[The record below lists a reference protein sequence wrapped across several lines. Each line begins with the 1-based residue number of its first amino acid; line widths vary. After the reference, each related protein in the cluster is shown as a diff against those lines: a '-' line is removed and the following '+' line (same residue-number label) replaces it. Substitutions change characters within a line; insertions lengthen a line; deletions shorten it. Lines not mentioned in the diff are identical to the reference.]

1 MTTGGHFEQE
11 DLALYAMHSSTPA
24 EGALVLAHLDEC
36 PVCRAELDKISSD
49 LALVAMSVEQH
60 PLPEGARQRFI
71 DRLADLPAPA
81 APVEIIPISSAPPN
95 RRAAVWFPWSIAAV
109 MALVAVLLGMAN
121 NSVQHELAKDNYL
134 IAQFAADSQHAQKVL
149 DVLTSPE
156 AQHVVLTASK
166 AAPVPTARAVYLASR
181 GGLIL
186 QASNM
191 GPLPAGKAYELWVI
205 PSNGGAPIPAGTFW
219 PDAAGSASLVLP
231 DLPVGVQAKAFG
243 VTIER
248 DEGAPTPT
256 LPIIMA
262 GAAPAS

>member
-11 DLALYAMHSSTPA
+11 DLALYAMHGSTPA
-24 EGALVLAHLDEC
+24 EAALVRAHLAEC
-36 PVCRAELDKISSD
+36 PACRGEFEKISSD

-60 PLPEGARQRFI
+60 PLPEGARKRFI
-71 DRLADLPAPA
+71 DRLAELPAQSA
-81 APVEIIPISSAPPN
+81 QVEVVPIRSEPPK
-95 RRAAVWFPWSIAAV
+95 RRAATFIPWTIAAV
-109 MALVAVLLGMAN
+109 MALVAVLLGLVN
-121 NSVQHELAKDNYL
+121 NSLQHELAKDNYQ

-149 DVLTSPE
+149 DVLTAPE
-156 AQHVVLTASK
+156 AQHVVLTAGK

-186 QASNM
+186 EASNM
-191 GPLPAGKAYELWVI
+191 GPLPADKTYELWVI
-205 PSNGGAPIPAGTFW
+205 PSNGSPSIPAGIFR
-219 PDAAGSASLVLP
+219 PDAAGNASLVLP

-248 DEGAPTPT
+248 AEGSPTPT

-262 GAAPAS
+262 GVAPAS